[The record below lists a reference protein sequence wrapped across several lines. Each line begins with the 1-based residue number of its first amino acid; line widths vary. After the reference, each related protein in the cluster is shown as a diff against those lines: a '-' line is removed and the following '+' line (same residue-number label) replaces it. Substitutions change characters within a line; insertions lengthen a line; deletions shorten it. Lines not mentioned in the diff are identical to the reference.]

1 MEELRIED
9 ANIMW
14 GLRVSDPP
22 LQGSTHQGLA
32 NISVGLGI
40 SINLHGFQL
49 TWQNLTAAYP
59 TEPFLVDPGN
69 PGKWRFILIGTSS
82 LKMISLVLGEDKHPN
97 IYTNTSHVLKTG
109 ALFHFSLSTPSHQPL
124 TLTPRWLSGESPL
137 LYIYIYIYIGG
148 DTSSFIASFFY
159 CHSFVFGVETLK
171 INFTLDQVFLEDR
184 PRGSACAFYVA
195 CLIAALEHLHE
206 RCIVHRS
213 LVETLKR
220 A

>member
-1 MEELRIED
+1 M
-9 ANIMW
+9 
-14 GLRVSDPP
+14 
-22 LQGSTHQGLA
+22 
-32 NISVGLGI
+32 
-40 SINLHGFQL
+40 
-49 TWQNLTAAYP
+49 
-59 TEPFLVDPGN
+59 
-69 PGKWRFILIGTSS
+69 IGTSS

-109 ALFHFSLSTPSHQPL
+109 ALFHFFLKHTKPPTSDPYPPMTIWRI
-124 TLTPRWLSGESPL
+124 TIII
-137 LYIYIYIYIGG
+137 YIYIYIYIGG